1 LVEWL
6 RELTEATHPIWQWA
20 VIFFAGAIPFIES
33 YFGAT
38 LGVVAG
44 MSPPVAIAAA
54 VVGNVV
60 AMILLVALA
69 GRVRGATNADR
80 DELTPRKQ
88 KFKVA
93 FDRYGVA
100 GVSLFGQTIL
110 PSQITSMA
118 MIAFGASKKAVILWQ
133 TVSITVWGTA
143 FGVLTALGVSAFL
156 PLAA

>member
-1 LVEWL
+1 MIEWL
-6 RELTEATHPIWQWA
+6 RDLTEATHPLWQWA
-20 VIFFAGAIPFIES
+20 VIFVAGAVPFIES

-44 MSPPVAIAAA
+44 MSPPVAIGAAIL
-54 VVGNVV
+54 GNVV
-60 AMILLVALA
+60 SMLLLVSLA
-69 GRVRGATNADR
+69 GRVRGATDADR
-80 DELTPRKQ
+80 EALSPRKQ
-88 KFKVA
+88 KFKIA

-100 GVSLFGQTIL
+100 GVSLLGQTML

-118 MIAFGASKKAVILWQ
+118 MVAFGASKKAVILWQ

-143 FGVLTALGVSAFL
+143 FGVVAALGVRAFL